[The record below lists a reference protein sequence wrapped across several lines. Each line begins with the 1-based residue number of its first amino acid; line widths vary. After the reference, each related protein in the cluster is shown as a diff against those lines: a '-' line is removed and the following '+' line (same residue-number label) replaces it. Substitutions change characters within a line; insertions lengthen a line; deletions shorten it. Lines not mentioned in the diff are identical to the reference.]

1 MTLILECMVI
11 CFILLIPCVIAIA
24 NGVEQAAFLFEK
36 DVQNRV
42 VQMGLVSWERLNRNR
57 KVFKPATLTIMV
69 AFVLVKQR
77 HFEKDLFFEQMKS
90 VCFLGEIGIDG
101 SRRAMESL
109 SEQIAFFDE
118 VIHKASINNRNVLSI
133 HSRGAVKE
141 VLQTLESNN
150 GNYVPVLHW
159 FTGKIKEA
167 EKAIELGCWF
177 SINPKMCFTETGKK
191 IIKCLPLD
199 RILPETDAPF
209 VQINGAPY
217 MPWDTTVTSYL
228 ARENRLEFDYLNS
241 LLHKNLDHIIN
252 LVQNN

>member
-1 MTLILECMVI
+1 MWLIRQE
-11 CFILLIPCVIAIA
+11 
-24 NGVEQAAFLFEK
+24 
-36 DVQNRV
+36 NR
-42 VQMGLVSWERLNRNR
+42 RLNQRFLNVR
-57 KVFKPATLTIMV
+57 V
-69 AFVLVKQR
+69 ALGFHPELVKQR

-118 VIHKASINNRNVLSI
+118 VIHKASINNRKVLSI

-167 EKAIELGCWF
+167 EKASEQAAGSVLIPRCVLLKQEKKSSSVFHLIGYSRRRMLHLYKSMELLICHGIRQSHHIWLE
-177 SINPKMCFTETGKK
+177 K
-191 IIKCLPLD
+191 
-199 RILPETDAPF
+199 TD
-209 VQINGAPY
+209 
-217 MPWDTTVTSYL
+217 W
-228 ARENRLEFDYLNS
+228 S
-241 LLHKNLDHIIN
+241 LIT
-252 LVQNN
+252 

>member
-1 MTLILECMVI
+1 MIDFHCHLDLYPDPMKVFAEV
-11 CFILLIPCVIAIA
+11 
-24 NGVEQAAFLFEK
+24 K
-36 DVQNRV
+36 R
-42 VQMGLVSWERLNRNR
+42 R
-57 KVFKPATLTIMV
+57 KVEVLAVTTSPRAYIKTSQHFRGSDNVRV
-69 AFVLVKQR
+69 ALGFHPELVKQR

-109 SEQIAFFDE
+109 SEQIAFFNE
-118 VIHKASINNRNVLSI
+118 AIHKASINNRKVLSI

>member
-1 MTLILECMVI
+1 MIDFHCHLDLYPDPMKVFAEV
-11 CFILLIPCVIAIA
+11 
-24 NGVEQAAFLFEK
+24 K
-36 DVQNRV
+36 R
-42 VQMGLVSWERLNRNR
+42 R
-57 KVFKPATLTIMV
+57 KVEVLAVTTSPRAYIKTSQHFRGSDNVRV
-69 AFVLVKQR
+69 ALGFHPELVKQR

-109 SEQIAFFDE
+109 SEQIAFFNE
-118 VIHKASINNRNVLSI
+118 VIHKASINNRKVLSL